1 MDAAARSEVKYRWSM
16 LVLVLLPLASA
27 AAEKASLTVAKPV
40 AAKRFFPLETARA
53 TTAEKQNGVT
63 IIREKKPLLLRS
75 DRQEIANGGLLI
87 DRARSVAIPKYNA
100 PIIVHSETKKAQETV
115 EASLDEPQ
123 VTTLEPESDEIEGL
137 NEGHDPVLALFDDED
152 SGELLS
158 FADAMR
164 GISRNGARHHI
175 MWPIPLGAA
184 QKVTSGYGVRS
195 DPFHGRPA
203 FHGGIDIAAAVGT
216 PVLATADGSVIE
228 VKSDGRYGKYIG
240 IKHSDGTISRYG
252 HLSAQQV
259 AEGQNVRAGQAIG
272 AVGSTGR
279 STGAHLD
286 YRVSRNGMKFDP
298 LAVLTVPS
306 SISMAK
312 AKQNKSIV
320 SEPVAS
326 RVATN
331 ALPKRPMVIKV
342 Q

>member
-1 MDAAARSEVKYRWSM
+1 MYKSLCIIAAAFF
-16 LVLVLLPLASA
+16 AHGA
-27 AAEKASLTVAKPV
+27 AAQESPRSLSTPST
-40 AAKRFFPLETARA
+40 AKRFFPLDEARA
-53 TTAEKQNGVT
+53 SSVEKQNGVT
-63 IIREKKPLLLRS
+63 IIREKKPLPLRS
-75 DRQEIANGGLLI
+75 DRTALQDGSMRI
-87 DRARSVAIPKYNA
+87 DRARSVPIPKYNS
-100 PIIVHSETKKAQETV
+100 PMIVHSETKKAQETL
-115 EASLDEPQ
+115 EASLDAPQ

-164 GISRNGARHHI
+164 GISRNGARRHI

-240 IKHSDGTISRYG
+240 IQHSDGTISRYG
-252 HLSAQQV
+252 HLSQQV
-259 AEGQNVRAGQAIG
+259 VTEGQKVKAGQAIG

-306 SISMAK
+306 TISMAK
-312 AKQNKSIV
+312 AKQNKPIV
-320 SEPVAS
+320 TEPAPA

>member
-1 MDAAARSEVKYRWSM
+1 MMVVT
-16 LVLVLLPLASA
+16 LLLPLASF
-27 AAEKASLTVAKPV
+27 AAEDGALAVSKPL
-40 AAKRFFPLETARA
+40 AAKRFFPLEAARA
-53 TTAEKQNGVT
+53 NGAEKQNGVT
-63 IIREKKPLLLRS
+63 IIREKKPLPLRS
-75 DRQEIANGGLLI
+75 DRQEMAKGKLLI
-87 DRARSVAIPKYNA
+87 DRARSVPIPKYNA
-100 PIIVHSETKKAQETV
+100 PMVVHSESKKAQESV
-115 EASLDEPQ
+115 EAALDDPQ

-137 NEGHDPVLALFDDED
+137 KEGHDPVLALFDDDGSE
-152 SGELLS
+152 ELLS
-158 FADAMR
+158 FSDAMR
-164 GISRNGARHHI
+164 GITRNGSRRHI

-203 FHGGIDIAAAVGT
+203 FHGGIDIAAATGT

-228 VKSDGRYGKYIG
+228 VKNDGRYGKYVG
-240 IKHSDGTISRYG
+240 IQHSDGTISRYG

-259 AEGQNVRAGQAIG
+259 TEGQKVRAGQTIG

-306 SISMAK
+306 SISMEK
-312 AKQNKSIV
+312 AKKSAPLIAEQT
-320 SEPVAS
+320 SS